1 MVKFPSSSSIFKKA
15 AKAYSCVKK
24 TVTKTIIEHIPSI
37 SKITTYFPSLKND
50 ILTPEEDD
58 TQLYL
63 PNKSNNPKPKIGK
76 TYIIASASQPFQ
88 LKCGFTEH
96 YDINT
101 RIKGLSGTNISTKF
115 EPIAVIETE
124 YCKWVEQKMHAK
136 FAKYRINPKREFFG
150 FIIGPQTTGNEFEDI
165 QQKYEKLKEKMV
177 KKLNKYAKKCK
188 GKIVV

>member
-1 MVKFPSSSSIFKKA
+1 MVKNPISIFKNA
-15 AKAYSCVKK
+15 TKAYSSVKK
-24 TVTKTIIEHIPSI
+24 TVIKPIIEKIPSI

-50 ILTPEEDD
+50 IILTPEEDD
-58 TQLYL
+58 INLYL
-63 PNKSNNPKPKIGK
+63 PDNKPKIGK

-96 YDINT
+96 NDINT
-101 RIKGLSGTNISTKF
+101 RLKGLSGTNVSSKF

-124 YCKWVEQKMHAK
+124 YCKWVEQKMHEK

-150 FIIGPQTTGNEFEDI
+150 FIVGPQTTGNEFEDI
-165 QQKYEKLKEKMV
+165 KKKYEKMTGKMV

-188 GKIVV
+188 GKIIV